1 VHWKAEDGRNV
12 EVKEMK
18 KEMMKKEKDEKKRRN
33 DGEAKK
39 QLTNILFLLIQCSI
53 SYTDS
58 RPCRT
63 WPKQPQSER
72 QTQSVVAAAA
82 AAAASNQHQI

>member
-1 VHWKAEDGRNV
+1 VHWKAEDVLNV

-39 QLTNILFLLIQCSI
+39 QLTNILFLS
-53 SYTDS
+53 SY
-58 RPCRT
+58 
-63 WPKQPQSER
+63 
-72 QTQSVVAAAA
+72 SV
-82 AAAASNQHQI
+82 QHLLH